1 MPAFCSPLNG
11 VMAGF
16 ARPGSQPRLNGRL
29 GSLNHSP
36 RWYWWVGPNVVLP
49 PSDTENVSTSKTPR
63 TVAWPKPCRS
73 ALTSVWYQ
81 DTPNGLFGCWI
92 TNRSKP
98 ALAGMPKIETSMVSF
113 CDPGMMVTRPPAC
126 GRQDLMPGDGIR
138 AKLNAPLW
146 RALVTG
152 AADAAVRL
160 RAPATAVT
168 ATPAVAQVTARRRR
182 LLVKRM
188 NAPLFR
194 WPHPAA
200 RPVSGRSTQP
210 GAGRVQC
217 GFD

>member
-1 MPAFCSPLNG
+1 
-11 VMAGF
+11 
-16 ARPGSQPRLNGRL
+16 
-29 GSLNHSP
+29 
-36 RWYWWVGPNVVLP
+36 
-49 PSDTENVSTSKTPR
+49 
-63 TVAWPKPCRS
+63 
-73 ALTSVWYQ
+73 LTSVWYH
-81 DTPNGLFGCWI
+81 DTPNGLSGCWI
-92 TNRSKP
+92 TNRSKS
-98 ALAGMPKIETSMVSF
+98 ALRGMPKIETCMVSF

-126 GRQDLMPGDGIR
+126 GRQDLMPGDGTR
-138 AKLNAPLW
+138 RKVNAPLW

-194 WPHPAA
+194 WPRPAA
-200 RPVSGRSTQP
+200 RPVSGRSTQH